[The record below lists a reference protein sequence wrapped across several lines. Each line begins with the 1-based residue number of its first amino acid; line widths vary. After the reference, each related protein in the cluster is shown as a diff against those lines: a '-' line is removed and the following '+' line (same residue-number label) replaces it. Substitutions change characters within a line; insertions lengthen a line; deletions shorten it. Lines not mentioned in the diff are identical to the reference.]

1 MKIKNRIVLMSLPS
15 FIIGVVI
22 FSAFFLYSKNNNLG
36 DFYIILSFSGLFFTL
51 FSFLFV
57 LINAHKMSAP
67 MEEISKHAL
76 NMIDGD
82 LFKFKKKK
90 YLDKRDE
97 AGKLIFCI
105 NSLIE
110 NFSQAVGDIQ
120 KDIKR
125 FDFILNENKRT
136 MDELSKATTTEA
148 SAIEE
153 ISATLEESSA
163 AIKHI
168 SNNAKESLDKML
180 EGSKKAEEGFVLI
193 DKIIKS
199 IQKISD
205 QSNNIGNSLDLIFGI
220 TEQTNLLAL
229 NASIEAAK
237 AGGDAGKGFSVV
249 AQEIR
254 KLADKSKVTANEIK
268 IKIEDNNQVVEEAK
282 KLILNSQNTFKVI
295 LETTLAGRQ
304 IISEISRAINEQAS
318 GSSDMMKTIDNIY
331 ESSQKMVEIV
341 EANNKNFKDVED
353 VYSQLSL
360 AFDKF
365 KIEETK
371 KKTLF

>member
-1 MKIKNRIVLMSLPS
+1 MKIKNRIILMSLPS

-36 DFYIILSFSGLFFTL
+36 DFYIILSFSGLFFTF

-76 NMIDGD
+76 NMIEGD

-90 YLDKRDE
+90 YLNKRDE

-136 MDELSKATTTEA
+136 MDDLSKATTTEA

-282 KLILNSQNTFKVI
+282 KLILNSQ
-295 LETTLAGRQ
+295 
-304 IISEISRAINEQAS
+304 
-318 GSSDMMKTIDNIY
+318 
-331 ESSQKMVEIV
+331 
-341 EANNKNFKDVED
+341 
-353 VYSQLSL
+353 
-360 AFDKF
+360 
-365 KIEETK
+365 
-371 KKTLF
+371 